1 MGRLLIIPLVALA
14 FASTE
19 AVGQIIPGEGEFCG
33 HMYFCIPNTYD
44 PHKVQGPAPGDGYD
58 EPHGDCIYCATGFG
72 PDCHFICLPP
82 GGDFASNEVY
92 TSIVVAATNGD
103 ASTVMRLA
111 LLAPRTVRV
120 NLARQSVQVMSCTG
134 EAVIANLPAP
144 RNQLMALQRQLAH
157 LSAPTVAR
165 GIGAPSQ

>member
-1 MGRLLIIPLVALA
+1 MGRFLVVSLLALA
-14 FASTE
+14 LARTE
-19 AVGQIIPGEGEFCG
+19 AVGQVIPGEGEFCG
-33 HMYFCIPNTYD
+33 HMSFCDPGSYD
-44 PHKVQGPAPGDGYD
+44 RHKVQGPAPGDGYD
-58 EPHGDCIYCATGFG
+58 QPHGDCAYCASGFG

-82 GGDFASNEVY
+82 GGDLASNEAY
-92 TSIVVAATNGD
+92 TSIVVAAAQGD

-165 GIGAPSQ
+165 GMGAPSQ